1 MAKKETVSGESV
13 KHAAARLCGLYKRS
27 NSAKIAVY
35 SIRNGQMRRDRIQL
49 RKRRCHKAFS
59 PSREA
64 GISISNRRE
73 RRLAP
78 SGRACLPCGGRAS
91 PAAFAPPGICGN
103 APSTRRKRLCPSTC
117 VVFDGIVSFFVCA
130 AFEKRLQIVK
140 QKDGPCGTAFA
151 LDAIRSAAWRPFCT
165 SPQSRRAC
173 PQSAAPRAARAV

>member
-1 MAKKETVSGESV
+1 MRQRVYAGFISGQTAQ
-13 KHAAARLCGLYKRS
+13 K
-27 NSAKIAVY
+27 
-35 SIRNGQMRRDRIQL
+35 
-49 RKRRCHKAFS
+49 S
-59 PSREA
+59 PSTLYAMTKCGAIGFSFTRGVA
-64 GISISNRRE
+64 TRRFLLPAKPAFYIE
-73 RRLAP
+73 SPRTA
-78 SGRACLPCGGRAS
+78 ACAVRQSLPPMWRTRV

-130 AFEKRLQIVK
+130 AFDKRLQIVK